1 MNGFQWIALTALGA
15 AIVSELVPRRRTP
28 LSTRLRALRVVIFAA
43 AAAAIARPDDVT
55 RVAHLLGIG
64 RGADIVLYVLALAF
78 VALSFYFYAQH
89 LRLRRDL
96 STLASHMALKEA
108 RRGGQD
114 RPGYTGDRPFS
125 DRVS

>member
-1 MNGFQWIALTALGA
+1 MNGFQWIAETAIA
-15 AIVSELVPRRRTP
+15 AAVASEFVPRRHT
-28 LSTRLRALRVVIFAA
+28 LSLRVRALRVVILAA

-55 RVAHLLGIG
+55 RVAHVFGIG

-78 VALSFYFYAQH
+78 VALSFYFYTQQ

-96 STLASHMALKEA
+96 SALASQMALKEA
-108 RRGGQD
+108 KRGGTGL
-114 RPGYTGDRPFS
+114 PGERTAG

>member
-1 MNGFQWIALTALGA
+1 MNGFQRIALTALAA
-15 AIVSELVPRRRTP
+15 AIASEFVPRRHRA
-28 LSTRLRALRVVIFAA
+28 LSTPLRALRMAIFAI

-55 RVAHLLGIG
+55 RIAQLVGIG

-78 VALSFYFYAQH
+78 VGLSFYFYAQH

-96 STLASHMALKEA
+96 SALASHVALKDA
-108 RRGGQD
+108 KRGGH
-114 RPGYTGDRPFS
+114 GDRPIS

>member
-1 MNGFQWIALTALGA
+1 VNGFQWVALTAIAA
-15 AIVSELVPRRRTP
+15 AIVWEFVPRRHTLAP
-28 LSTRLRALRVVIFAA
+28 RLRVLRIAVFAA

-55 RVAHLLGIG
+55 RIAHLFGIG

-78 VALSFYFYAQH
+78 VALSFYFYTQQ

-96 STLASHMALKEA
+96 SALASQMALKDP
-108 RRGGQD
+108 RRGGQ
-114 RPGYTGDRPFS
+114 RLGTERSTP